1 MTTARERMIEL
12 SGISGHAA
20 RAHFLSI
27 TQSTGATVFA
37 STFTVLID
45 DPVLH
50 VGLPTKEVKSARQV
64 AEVDTKP
71 GKELKRLFIETR
83 PEDIVVTTSA
93 NTLTVV
99 EVKV

>member
-1 MTTARERMIEL
+1 MNAGQRLVELSRL
-12 SGISGHAA
+12 SGISAG
-20 RAHFLSI
+20 AHFLSI

-45 DPVLH
+45 EPVLH
-50 VGLPTKEVKSARQV
+50 VGIPTKEVKSARQV

-71 GKELKRLFIETR
+71 GKELKRLFIETT
-83 PEDIVVTTSA
+83 PAELIVNTCA

-99 EVKV
+99 EVKA